1 MKKSYLILSLVV
13 LVLGI
18 SIPLIC
24 LAKANSSL
32 SSLFVSDDE
41 DYEIAKPLDGDT
53 SVVPYDAD
61 DTAFGLVEVVEEPDP
76 LEKFQIEEISDEL
89 FKRMYGKS
97 FKENCTVPRE
107 DLRYLTI
114 PHYTLE
120 GDVVMGEMVVNKAI
134 ADDIIDIFKT
144 LFNAKYPI
152 ERMVLIDDYNADDRA
167 SMSANNT
174 SSFNFRVVAGS
185 KNLSKHAYGMAVD
198 VNPRYNPY
206 VKNGKNGLYVSP
218 KNGTEYADRSKNFP
232 YKIDTEDLCYKEFIK
247 HGFIWGGA
255 WNSMKDYQHFEK
267 DLKYLKN

>member
-1 MKKSYLILSLVV
+1 MKKSYLILTLVV
-13 LVLGI
+13 LVLGV

-32 SSLFVSDDE
+32 KSFFASDDE
-41 DYEIAKPLDGDT
+41 DYEIAIPLDGDT
-53 SVVPYDAD
+53 SAVPYDAD
-61 DTAFGLVEVVEEPDP
+61 DTTFGLAVEVVEEPDP
-76 LEKFQIEEISDEL
+76 LENFKIEEISDEV

-97 FKENCTVPRE
+97 FKENCTVPRA

-134 ADDIIDIFKT
+134 AEDIIDIFKT
-144 LFNAKYPI
+144 LFQAQYPI
-152 ERMVLIDDYNADDRA
+152 ERMVLIDEYDADDRA
-167 SMSANNT
+167 SMTANNT
-174 SSFNFRVVAGS
+174 SAFNFRVVAGS
-185 KNLSKHAYGMAVD
+185 TKLSKHAYGMAVD

-218 KNGTEYADRSKNFP
+218 KNGYDFADRSKDFP
-232 YKIDTEDLCYKEFIK
+232 YKIDKNDLCYKEFIK
-247 HGFIWGGA
+247 HGFFWGGN

-267 DLKYLKN
+267 NF